1 MKSAIKILLLIA
13 GVSVVGHTHAQ
24 DNKKSWIP
32 TIGGT
37 LRTKFEY
44 QTDVKNSRFQV
55 RDARIGASGW
65 LTEFV
70 DYKLQINLS
79 DKGKIRTHD
88 LFARLHFFDNQ
99 FQFTG
104 GQFRVP
110 ISVDA
115 AATNS
120 SGAIIGSKFM
130 QLLKSEPTIDRAVDK
145 LQAALQE

>member
-88 LFARLHFFDNQ
+88 LFARLHFLDNQ

-115 AATNS
+115 ARAPHTRWFANRS
-120 SGAIIGSKFM
+120 FVGKQIGNVFDLS
-130 QLLKSEPTIDRAVDK
+130 LIHI
-145 LQAALQE
+145 

>member
-115 AATNS
+115 AR
-120 SGAIIGSKFM
+120 
-130 QLLKSEPTIDRAVDK
+130 LSESR
-145 LQAALQE
+145 